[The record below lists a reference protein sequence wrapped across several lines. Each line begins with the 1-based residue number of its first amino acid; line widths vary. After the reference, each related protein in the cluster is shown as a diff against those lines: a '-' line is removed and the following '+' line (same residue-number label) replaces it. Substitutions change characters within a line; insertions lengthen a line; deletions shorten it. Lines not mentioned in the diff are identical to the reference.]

1 MDDIAAA
8 SALAGRLQASIFT
21 LRLQLQQEATTAT
34 IVEEA
39 VQSAAE
45 SAAVLSNYIRL
56 LGRPARGHT
65 MTASDVDLNKL
76 AVAAGLADRL
86 SIRVARA
93 EEADPGHAPLV
104 LLDPPR
110 AGARAFCEAVAC
122 SSAHRVLYVS

>member
-45 SAAVLSNYIRL
+45 SAAVGPDGGSKL
-56 LGRPARGHT
+56 
-65 MTASDVDLNKL
+65 VD
-76 AVAAGLADRL
+76 
-86 SIRVARA
+86 I
-93 EEADPGHAPLV
+93 LV
-104 LLDPPR
+104 
-110 AGARAFCEAVAC
+110 
-122 SSAHRVLYVS
+122 